1 MNTEK
6 IGFMVLLGFA
16 SMEPEEVLETL
27 SEIGYKAVEWTEA
40 HLDPRKKSVKEIK
53 RVVDLTKQYDMEVSS
68 VALRQDL
75 VVLNED
81 MRKKSTDYHLQCIQT
96 FSEAGITTINFITG
110 PTKVKLAEPQTG
122 SLVESDTPII
132 GKDITEGKAWDMLY
146 KAFDILVPQ
155 AEKFKMNLA
164 VEPVWGMFCHDYYSL
179 RPLIDNYDS
188 DYLGVNLD
196 PSHDVL
202 AGNLDVGW
210 IVKSWGNKIK
220 HVHPKD
226 AVGIPVLGKFI
237 FPLLGEGNVDWTS
250 FFKALEEI
258 GYDGY
263 LSVEFESFKY
273 YQQILDHDI
282 KKVAELSWDNLKKLM
297 GRK

>member
-6 IGFMVLLGFA
+6 IGFLASLGFE
-16 SMEPEEVLETL
+16 SMEPEEVLKTL
-27 SEIGYKAVEWTEA
+27 SEIGYKAVEWPLA
-40 HLDPRKKSVKEIK
+40 HLDPRKKSVEEIK
-53 RVVDLTKQYDMEVSS
+53 RVVDLTKQYDMEVSE
-68 VALRQDL
+68 VVVHQDL
-75 VVLNED
+75 VVLDEN
-81 MRKKSTDYHLQCIQT
+81 MRKKTTDFVLQCIQT
-96 FSEAGITTINFITG
+96 FSEAGITMILLCTG
-110 PTKVKLAEPQTG
+110 PFKLR
-122 SLVESDTPII
+122 I
-132 GKDITEGKAWDMLY
+132 GKDITEGKAWDMVY
-146 KAFDILVPQ
+146 KAFDIFVPQ

-164 VEPVWGMFCHDYYSL
+164 VEGAFGMLCHNYYSL

-188 DYLGVNLD
+188 DYLGVNVD

-220 HVHPKD
+220 HVHLKD
-226 AVGIPVLGKFI
+226 AVGIEVPGKFI

-273 YQQILDHDI
+273 YEQILGNDI
-282 KKVAELSWDNLKKLM
+282 KKAAVLSLDNIKKLI
-297 GRK
+297 GGK

>member
-1 MNTEK
+1 MNIEK
-6 IGFMVLLGFA
+6 VGFRPNYGFE
-16 SMEPEEVLETL
+16 SMEPGEVLETL

-40 HLDPRKKSVKEIK
+40 HLDPRKQSVKEIK
-53 RVVDLTKQYDMEVSS
+53 RIVNLTKQYDMEVSGVS
-68 VALRQDL
+68 VESDL
-75 VVLNED
+75 VVLDENI
-81 MRKKSTDYHLQCIQT
+81 RKKTTDFVLQCIQT
-96 FSEAGITTINFITG
+96 FSEAGVTTIVFYTG
-110 PTKVKLAEPQTG
+110 PVA
-122 SLVESDTPII
+122 SESAVPII
-132 GKDITEGKAWDMLY
+132 GKDITEGKAWGMVY
-146 KAFDILVPQ
+146 EAFDRFVPQ

-164 VEPVWGMFCHDYYSL
+164 VEGAFGMLCHDYYSL
-179 RPLIDNYDS
+179 RNLINNYDS
-188 DYLGVNLD
+188 GYLGVNVD

-202 AGNLDVGW
+202 AGSLDVGW